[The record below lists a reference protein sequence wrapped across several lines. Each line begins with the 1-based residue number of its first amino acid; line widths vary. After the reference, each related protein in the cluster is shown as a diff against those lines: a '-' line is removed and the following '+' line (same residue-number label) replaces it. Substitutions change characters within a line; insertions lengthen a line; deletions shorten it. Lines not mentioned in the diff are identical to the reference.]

1 MLARFHDLFTL
12 LAGRLGGGSRPP
24 LPDLGGWPDLAR
36 TGTAR
41 FGTLRGAAPSSP
53 GLLGRRRLPSTLRR
67 IGRMRNTHPSWSLT
81 PPEDC
86 RGRR

>member
-24 LPDLGGWPDLAR
+24 LPDLGGWPD
-36 TGTAR
+36 
-41 FGTLRGAAPSSP
+41 FGTHWVCALRHLRGAAPSSP
-53 GLLGRRRLPSTLRR
+53 GPLGRRRLPSTLRR